1 MKKEKRMKVKSSK
14 STKNKTVET
23 ETAPIVE
30 TKNWTVNCPKC
41 GVALNLK
48 EDGTVYICPVCSS
61 VLRVK
66 SGSRLVKDVTKEDKT
81 MRVNVT
87 EKAIR
92 YLLEKEAERAKLEKK
107 RCARKRKKARKAAQS
122 LESKLAVNALSG
134 YTKEDCFIVDLDE
147 NANLSVKKA

>member
-1 MKKEKRMKVKSSK
+1 MKVKNSK
-14 STKNKTVET
+14 REKTEAVE
-23 ETAPIVE
+23 AIALAQQP
-30 TKNWTVNCPKC
+30 KNWIVNCPKC
-41 GVALNLK
+41 GASLNLK
-48 EDGTVYICPVCSS
+48 EGGTAYLCPVCHS

-66 SGSRLVKDVTKEDKT
+66 SGSRLVKDVPKEDKT

-107 RCARKRKKARKAAQS
+107 RCARKRKKAQKASQS
-122 LESKLAVNALSG
+122 LESQLAVNALSG